1 MAAFTEHL
9 ATHYVPNTV
18 IVDATASEVHISS
31 YYLLLAANRKGKTE
45 VNVYKALC
53 M

>member
-1 MAAFTEHL
+1 MAAFTDHL

-18 IVDATASEVHISS
+18 IEDSTPSEVHISS
-31 YYLLLAANRKGKTE
+31 YYLLLAANRKGKSE
-45 VNVYKALC
+45 VKVYKALC